1 MVAPG
6 SPKPFQQYRWL
17 SHGTEQFEHDGI
29 LVKPAAVAFDGEQN
43 QLVVVVRALSSDP
56 SRQAPIDL
64 SLARISAFVVAGSLE
79 HTLPHS
85 CVSLHLRYSG
95 NIDLAV
101 DALLDETAHEIAHR
115 RQELRRRTHKRKEQH
130 ARVIPGPL
138 LAYVLS
144 AIQQQ

>member
-17 SHGTEQFEHDGI
+17 SHGTEQFVHDGI

-43 QLVVVVRALSSDP
+43 VGLPSWCVLVSSNP

-64 SLARISAFVVAGSLE
+64 YLARISAFVVAGSLE

-85 CVSLHLRYSG
+85 SVSLHLRYPG
-95 NIDLAV
+95 NIDVAV
-101 DALLDETAHEIAHR
+101 DALLDETAQR
-115 RQELRRRTHKRKEQH
+115 D
-130 ARVIPGPL
+130 
-138 LAYVLS
+138 
-144 AIQQQ
+144 

>member
-6 SPKPFQQYRWL
+6 SPKPFGQYRWL

-64 SLARISAFVVAGSLE
+64 YLARISAFVVVGSLE
-79 HTLPHS
+79 RTLSHFS
-85 CVSLHLRYSG
+85 VSLHLRYPG
-95 NIDLAV
+95 NIDVAV
-101 DALLDETAHEIAHR
+101 DALLDETAQQIEHG
-115 RQELRRRTHKRKEQH
+115 RQQLRCRAHKRKKQD
-130 ARVIPGPL
+130 ARGIPGPL

-144 AIQQQ
+144 AIRQQ

>member
-1 MVAPG
+1 MAPG

-29 LVKPAAVAFDGEQN
+29 LVKPAAVAFDGEQS

-79 HTLPHS
+79 QTLPHFS
-85 CVSLHLRYSG
+85 VSLHLRYSG
-95 NIDLAV
+95 NIDVAV
-101 DALLDETAHEIAHR
+101 DALLAETAQEIEYR
-115 RQELRRRTHKRKEQH
+115 RQALRHRTHERKEQD
-130 ARVIPGPL
+130 ARIIPGPL

-144 AIQQQ
+144 TLQRR